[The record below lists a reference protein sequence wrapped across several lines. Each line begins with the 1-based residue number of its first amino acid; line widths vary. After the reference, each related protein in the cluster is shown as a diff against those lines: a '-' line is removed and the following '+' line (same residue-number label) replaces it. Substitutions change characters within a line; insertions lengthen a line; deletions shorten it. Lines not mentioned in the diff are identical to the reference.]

1 MSAIEVASF
10 LALFFA
16 FVLLAIRADS
26 KWWRAAFSIG
36 GAIAATTLIYWAMS

>member
-26 KWWRAAFSIG
+26 KWWRAAFSL
-36 GAIAATTLIYWAMS
+36 GAAISATTLAYWSMS